1 MKYSRTLLLPALFSA
16 AAAQAVDLS
25 AIEFSGNVGAEW
37 REFIE
42 KGQWSNSDVDQARHQ
57 FSISAEPE
65 FAWESE
71 SGDHVVVFKA
81 FGRYDSEDDERSHGD
96 IREASWLTYGDDWE
110 LKAGISKV
118 YWGVTESQHLVDI
131 VNQTDFVEAPDGED
145 KLGQPMVKLSL
156 VRDWGLVDA
165 FILPGFRERTFPGED
180 GRFRPQLVVKDAEYQ
195 DDDKDKH
202 IDYAL
207 RWSHTIDDYDIGLSY
222 FNGTSRD
229 PLLKPSGFNGPQPTE
244 FSAFYAQINQFG
256 LDFQATLDSWLWKL
270 ETIYRTFDES
280 VKDSFRSQK
289 LEDYSAATGG
299 FEYTFYGI
307 AETDWDL
314 GALME
319 YQYDSRDQAN
329 ISLTQN
335 DLFVGGRLAMN
346 DADSTEIL
354 FGMTQDLDHSSTRSM
369 LLEAETR
376 LGDSVKLNVEG
387 LLFSSDDEDNLSY
400 QFRRDDYIQVSLY
413 YYY

>member
-1 MKYSRTLLLPALFSA
+1 
-16 AAAQAVDLS
+16 
-25 AIEFSGNVGAEW
+25 
-37 REFIE
+37 
-42 KGQWSNSDVDQARHQ
+42 
-57 FSISAEPE
+57 E

-180 GRFRPQLVVKDAEYQ
+180 GRFRPQLVVKDAQYQ

-335 DLFVGGRLAMN
+335 DLFVGGRLAM
-346 DADSTEIL
+346 
-354 FGMTQDLDHSSTRSM
+354 
-369 LLEAETR
+369 
-376 LGDSVKLNVEG
+376 
-387 LLFSSDDEDNLSY
+387 
-400 QFRRDDYIQVSLY
+400 
-413 YYY
+413 

>member
-1 MKYSRTLLLPALFSA
+1 M
-16 AAAQAVDLS
+16 
-25 AIEFSGNVGAEW
+25 
-37 REFIE
+37 
-42 KGQWSNSDVDQARHQ
+42 
-57 FSISAEPE
+57 
-65 FAWESE
+65 
-71 SGDHVVVFKA
+71 
-81 FGRYDSEDDERSHGD
+81 
-96 IREASWLTYGDDWE
+96 
-110 LKAGISKV
+110 
-118 YWGVTESQHLVDI
+118 TESQHLVDI

-376 LGDSVKLNVEG
+376 LGESVKLNVEG